1 MTAAAH
7 AEEHTWKLAR
17 LAESAGKSRIALH
30 LAGTSMKEYRELTRR
45 LSEERT
51 QYQAVEFDAKR
62 EASQARREAWDLVK
76 QSRFAEPL
84 GAANQPVSDHV
95 KKVTERLVGMRLSAV
110 RRGHNMDKRDRDSV
124 GLITQ
129 KAGELRG
136 YAAGHRTHAADVR
149 GEKALRATIAKQFCC
164 HG

>member
-1 MTAAAH
+1 
-7 AEEHTWKLAR
+7 
-17 LAESAGKSRIALH
+17 
-30 LAGTSMKEYRELTRR
+30 MKEYRELTRR

-62 EASQARREAWDLVK
+62 EARQARREAWDLVK

-84 GAANQPVSDHV
+84 GAANQ
-95 KKVTERLVGMRLSAV
+95 RLVGMRLSAV